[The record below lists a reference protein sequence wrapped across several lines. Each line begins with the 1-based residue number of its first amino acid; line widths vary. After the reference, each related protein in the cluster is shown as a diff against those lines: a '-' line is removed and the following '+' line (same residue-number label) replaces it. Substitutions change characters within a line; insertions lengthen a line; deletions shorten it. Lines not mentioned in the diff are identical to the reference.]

1 MIRIHELRLPVDTT
15 DRDIGR
21 AVARRLGLGA
31 VDIVAW
37 KVWRQSIDA
46 RRRGSV
52 MLCFTVDVEVR
63 DEARVK
69 GLGSDPGVQTT
80 PDARYL
86 QVPEGQQPLP
96 GRPVVVGTG
105 PAGLFAGLLLARRG
119 YAPLVIDR
127 GPAVDDRVRAVAHFW
142 VTGDLD
148 PEANVQFGEGGAGT
162 FSDGKLGT
170 QIHDPR
176 CRLVIDELVAAG
188 APPEVATSCYPHVG
202 TDRLRAVVR
211 RLREAIV
218 QAGGEVRFLCRLT
231 DLTIDRGAVASV
243 MLDAGE
249 RVPTGI
255 VILALGHSARDTF
268 DMLLARGVFMTPK
281 PFSVGLRIEHPQALV
296 DRAQYRELAGHPR
309 LGPATYKL
317 VWHGPDERSAYSFCM
332 CPGGVVVAAASEPG
346 GVVTNGMSVHAR
358 DGNNANSAL
367 VVGVQPG
374 DFGSNHPLA
383 GVAFQRCWEQAAF
396 CLGGGSFVAPAQRV
410 GDFVAGCASDRLGS
424 VTASYSRGVLP
435 CDLRGALP
443 DFVATTLRQALL
455 ALDQRLKGFAHPDA
469 VLTGVETR
477 TSSPVRIVR
486 NESCQANVSG
496 LYPAGE
502 GAGYAG
508 GIVSAAVDGIR
519 VAESVIARF
528 AAPGRTRG

>member
-31 VDIVAW
+31 ADIVAW

-86 QVPEGQQPLP
+86 QVPEGCEPLP

-119 YAPLVIDR
+119 YAPLVIER

-176 CRLVIDELVAAG
+176 CRLVIDELVAAS
-188 APPEVATSCYPHVG
+188 APPEMATSCYPHVG

-218 QAGGEVRFLCRLT
+218 QAGGEVRFRCRLT
-231 DLTIDRGAVASV
+231 DLIIDRGAVASV

-249 RVPTGI
+249 RLPTGI
-255 VILALGHSARDTF
+255 VILA
-268 DMLLARGVFMTPK
+268 
-281 PFSVGLRIEHPQALV
+281 
-296 DRAQYRELAGHPR
+296 
-309 LGPATYKL
+309 
-317 VWHGPDERSAYSFCM
+317 
-332 CPGGVVVAAASEPG
+332 PGQD
-346 GVVTNGMSVHAR
+346 H
-358 DGNNANSAL
+358 
-367 VVGVQPG
+367 
-374 DFGSNHPLA
+374 
-383 GVAFQRCWEQAAF
+383 
-396 CLGGGSFVAPAQRV
+396 
-410 GDFVAGCASDRLGS
+410 
-424 VTASYSRGVLP
+424 
-435 CDLRGALP
+435 
-443 DFVATTLRQALL
+443 
-455 ALDQRLKGFAHPDA
+455 
-469 VLTGVETR
+469 
-477 TSSPVRIVR
+477 
-486 NESCQANVSG
+486 
-496 LYPAGE
+496 AGE
-502 GAGYAG
+502 E
-508 GIVSAAVDGIR
+508 VDVEQI
-519 VAESVIARF
+519 
-528 AAPGRTRG
+528 GRAHV